1 MVWLNF
7 SNYEKMATSTTLSA
21 PFLCYLI
28 PTDTKILRTR
38 ISFMI
43 KTTDIDN
50 QYDLYSRT
58 CSDGS
63 SMLERVDLTVLYAPV
78 AGICSICIITSIS
91 SVEVLITPRYCC
103 LGHLQ
108 WLLEYYFTRPCRTSW
123 YQLATSIYGLVK
135 NKTSKTSIR
144 LKKSER
150 IMHQAIKSIQGTK
163 PDEKFWYELLKSIFI
178 NVKIIRSS
186 SNHYVF
192 SCVYKQYKSFPS
204 VETDDNNNLEN

>member
-1 MVWLNF
+1 
-7 SNYEKMATSTTLSA
+7 MATSTTFNA
-21 PFLCYLI
+21 PFLRSLL
-28 PTDTKILRTR
+28 PPDTKIPRPR
-38 ISFMI
+38 ISFRV

-163 PDEKFWYELLKSIFI
+163 PDEKFWYYWIKYIFI
-178 NVKIIRSS
+178 TVKMIKSS
-186 SNHYVF
+186 SDHAIL
-192 SCVYKQYKSFPS
+192 SWIYKIYPYFFAFK
-204 VETDDNNNLEN
+204 TDDVLKAIHNKISFVRIVK